1 MKVIDDKQP
10 FFGPFEEDNKE
21 MKEMSHVDLQDV
33 VRLARSFMECRVF
46 LTAAELNLFT
56 LLTPAPLS
64 ARDVASRRGADHR
77 GLTILL
83 DALSAMGL
91 LDKQGEVYQCPP
103 SASRFLS
110 ADATDSVLPMVL
122 HMAGLWRR
130 WSSLTS
136 IVRGTRASDQ
146 VPPSFRDADE
156 LRAFIGAMDVIAK
169 PLAPRI
175 VADIH
180 PGPSRALLDVGGAS
194 GTYTIAFLQ
203 AAPQMKATLFDKPEV
218 IEIAR
223 ERLEKAGVLDRV
235 ALAPGDFY
243 RDQLPAGHDLAFI
256 SAIIHQNS
264 PEQNVSL
271 FRNVF
276 GALDRGGR
284 VVIRDHVMEPDR
296 TRPKEGALFA
306 VNMLV
311 STAAGRTYTYDEIKA
326 CLKQAGFIKVRL
338 VRKGEQMDALVEAFK
353 P

>member
-1 MKVIDDKQP
+1 MRP
-10 FFGPFEEDNKE
+10 
-21 MKEMSHVDLQDV
+21 VDLHDILD
-33 VRLARSFMECRVF
+33 LARGFMDCRV
-46 LTAAELNLFT
+46 LLSAAELDLFT
-56 LLTPAPLS
+56 LLTPAPLPIQEVEN
-64 ARDVASRRGADHR
+64 RIGADRR

-91 LDKQGEVYQCPP
+91 LEKRGEAYQCSP

-110 ADATDSVLPMVL
+110 ADAPDSVLPMVL

-136 IVRGTRASDQ
+136 IVRGIQGSDQ
-146 VPPSFRDADE
+146 GITSLRSADE

-175 VADIH
+175 VTDVL
-180 PGPSRALLDVGGAS
+180 PGPSRHLLDVGGAS

-203 AAPQMKATLFDKPEV
+203 AAPEMKATLFDKPEV

-223 ERLEKAGVLDRV
+223 ERLRKAGVLDRV
-235 ALAPGDFY
+235 TLIPGDFY
-243 RDQLPAGHDLAFI
+243 RDQLPSGHDLAFI

-264 PEQNVSL
+264 ADQNVSL
-271 FRNVF
+271 FHNVF
-276 GALDRGGR
+276 RSLDRGGR

-296 TRPKEGALFA
+296 ARPKEGALFA

-311 STAAGRTYTYDEIKA
+311 STPGGGTYTYDEIKG
-326 CLKQAGFIKVRL
+326 CLEQAGFSRVRL
-338 VRKGEQMDALVEAFK
+338 LQKGEHMDALVEAFK

>member
-1 MKVIDDKQP
+1 MTPI
-10 FFGPFEEDNKE
+10 
-21 MKEMSHVDLQDV
+21 DLQDV
-33 VRLARSFMECRVF
+33 LSLSRSFMECRVF
-46 LTAAELNLFT
+46 LSAAELNLFT
-56 LLTPAPLS
+56 LLTPAPLP
-64 ARDVASRRGADHR
+64 AREVASRIGADSR
-77 GLTILL
+77 GLTIIL

-91 LDKQGEVYQCPP
+91 LDKRGEVYQCSP
-103 SASRFLS
+103 SASLFLS
-110 ADATDSVLPMVL
+110 ADAVDSILPMVL

-136 IVRGTRASDQ
+136 IVRGAKVSDQ
-146 VPPSFRDADE
+146 ITASFRDIDE

-175 VADIH
+175 VANVA
-180 PGPSRALLDVGGAS
+180 PGLSRTLLDVGGAS
-194 GTYTIAFLQ
+194 GTYAIAFLQ
-203 AAPQMKATLFDKPEV
+203 AVPHMKATLFDKPEV

-223 ERLEKAGVLDRV
+223 QRLGKAGVLDRV
-235 ALAPGDFY
+235 TLTPGDFY

-264 PEQNVSL
+264 PDQNVSL

-276 GALDRGGR
+276 GSLDRGGR

-311 STAAGRTYTYDEIKA
+311 STAGGRTYTYDEIKA
-326 CLKQAGFIKVRL
+326 CLEQAGFIKVHL
-338 VRKGEQMDALVEAFK
+338 LQKGDHMDGLVEAFR

>member
-1 MKVIDDKQP
+1 MR
-10 FFGPFEEDNKE
+10 
-21 MKEMSHVDLQDV
+21 HVDLQDILG
-33 VRLARSFMECRVF
+33 LARSFMECRVF
-46 LTAAELNLFT
+46 LSAAELNLFT
-56 LLTPAPLS
+56 LLTPAPLP
-64 ARDVASRRGADHR
+64 AREVASRTGADSR

-83 DALSAMGL
+83 DTLSAMGL
-91 LDKQGEVYQCPP
+91 LDKRGEVYQCSP

-110 ADATDSVLPMVL
+110 ADASNSVLPMVL

-136 IVRGTRASDQ
+136 IVRGTQISDQ
-146 VPPSFRDADE
+146 ITASFRDVDE
-156 LRAFIGAMDVIAK
+156 LGAFIGAMDVIAK

-175 VADIH
+175 VANVA
-180 PGPSRALLDVGGAS
+180 PGLSRALLDVGGAS

-203 AAPQMKATLFDKPEV
+203 AVPQMKATLFDKPEV

-223 ERLEKAGVLDRV
+223 ERLGKAGVLDRV
-235 ALAPGDFY
+235 TLVPGDFY

-264 PEQNVSL
+264 PDQNVSL

-276 GALDRGGR
+276 GSLDRGGR

-296 TRPKEGALFA
+296 TRPKDGALFA

-326 CLKQAGFIKVRL
+326 CLEQAGFIKVHL
-338 VRKGEQMDALVEAFK
+338 LQKGEHMDALVEAFK

>member
-1 MKVIDDKQP
+1 M
-10 FFGPFEEDNKE
+10 EEIRGT
-21 MKEMSHVDLQDV
+21 DLKDV
-33 VRLARSFMECRVF
+33 VNLARSFMECRVF

-64 ARDVASRRGADHR
+64 AREVADRIRADNR

-83 DALSAMGL
+83 DALVAIGL
-91 LDKQGEVYQCPP
+91 LEKRGEVYQCSP

-110 ADATDSVLPMVL
+110 ADAPDSVLPMVL
-122 HMAGLWRR
+122 HMADLWRR
-130 WSSLTS
+130 WSGLTS
-136 IVRGTRASDQ
+136 VVRGTQVSDR
-146 VPPSFRDADE
+146 VTAPFRDVNE

-175 VADIH
+175 VADVH
-180 PGPSRALLDVGGAS
+180 SGPSRALLDVGGAS

-203 AAPQMKATLFDKPEV
+203 AAPRMKATLFDRPEV

-223 ERLEKAGVLDRV
+223 GRLEKAGILDRV
-235 ALAPGDFY
+235 TLVPGDFY
-243 RDQLPAGHDLAFI
+243 RDQLPAGHDLAFV

-264 PEQNVSL
+264 PEQNVNL

-276 GALDRGGR
+276 GSLERGGR
-284 VVIRDHVMEPDR
+284 VVIRDHIMEPDR

-311 STAAGRTYTYDEIKA
+311 SATGGRTYTYDEIKSW
-326 CLKQAGFIKVRL
+326 LEQAGFVRVCL
-338 VRKGEQMDALVEAFK
+338 IRRGEQMDALVEAFK

>member
-1 MKVIDDKQP
+1 
-10 FFGPFEEDNKE
+10 
-21 MKEMSHVDLQDV
+21 MKEMRHVDLQDILG
-33 VRLARSFMECRVF
+33 LARSFMECRVF
-46 LTAAELNLFT
+46 LSAAELNLFT
-56 LLTPAPLS
+56 LLTPAPLP
-64 ARDVASRRGADHR
+64 AREVASRTGADSR

-83 DALSAMGL
+83 DTLSAMGL
-91 LDKQGEVYQCPP
+91 LDKRGEVYQCSP

-110 ADATDSVLPMVL
+110 ADASNSVLPMVL

-136 IVRGTRASDQ
+136 IVRGTQISDQ
-146 VPPSFRDADE
+146 ITASFRDVDE
-156 LRAFIGAMDVIAK
+156 LGAFIGAMDVIAK

-175 VADIH
+175 VANVA
-180 PGPSRALLDVGGAS
+180 PGLSRALLDVGGAS

-203 AAPQMKATLFDKPEV
+203 AVPQMKATLFDKPEV

-223 ERLEKAGVLDRV
+223 ERLGKAGVLDRV
-235 ALAPGDFY
+235 TLVPGDFY

-264 PEQNVSL
+264 PDQNVSL

-276 GALDRGGR
+276 GSLDRGGR

-296 TRPKEGALFA
+296 TRPKDGALFA

-326 CLKQAGFIKVRL
+326 CLEQAGFIKVHL
-338 VRKGEQMDALVEAFK
+338 LQKGEHMDALVEAFK

>member
-1 MKVIDDKQP
+1 MTP
-10 FFGPFEEDNKE
+10 
-21 MKEMSHVDLQDV
+21 VDLQDV
-33 VRLARSFMECRVF
+33 LSLSRSFTECRVF
-46 LTAAELNLFT
+46 LSAAELDLFT
-56 LLTPAPLS
+56 LLTPAPLP
-64 ARDVASRRGADHR
+64 AREVANRIGAETR

-83 DALSAMGL
+83 DALSGMGL
-91 LDKQGEVYQCPP
+91 LDKRGEVYQCSP
-103 SASRFLS
+103 SASLFLS
-110 ADATDSVLPMVL
+110 ADASDSVLPMVL

-136 IVRGTRASDQ
+136 IVRGAKVSDQ
-146 VPPSFRDADE
+146 ITASFREIDE

-175 VADIH
+175 VADVH
-180 PGPSRALLDVGGAS
+180 PGTSRALLDVGGAS
-194 GTYTIAFLQ
+194 GTYTVAFLQ
-203 AAPQMKATLFDKPEV
+203 AVPHMKATLFDKPEV

-235 ALAPGDFY
+235 TLAPGDFY

-264 PEQNVSL
+264 PDQNVSL

-276 GALDRGGR
+276 GSLDRGGR

-296 TRPKEGALFA
+296 TRPKDGALFA

-311 STAAGRTYTYDEIKA
+311 STAAGRAYTYDEIRA
-326 CLKQAGFIKVRL
+326 CLEQAGFIKL
-338 VRKGEQMDALVEAFK
+338 HLLQKGEHMDALVEAFK

>member
-1 MKVIDDKQP
+1 MKAMRP
-10 FFGPFEEDNKE
+10 
-21 MKEMSHVDLQDV
+21 VDLQDV
-33 VRLARSFMECRVF
+33 LDLARGFMDSRVF
-46 LTAAELNLFT
+46 LSAAELDLFT
-56 LLTPAPLS
+56 ILTPAPLPL
-64 ARDVASRRGADHR
+64 REVESRTGAEGR

-91 LDKQGEVYQCPP
+91 LDKRGEVYQCSP
-103 SASRFLS
+103 SVSRFLS
-110 ADATDSVLPMVL
+110 ADAPDSVLPMVL

-136 IVRGTRASDQ
+136 IVRGTQVSDQ
-146 VPPSFRDADE
+146 GTASLRNVDE

-175 VADIH
+175 VADVR
-180 PGPSRALLDVGGAS
+180 PGSSRHLLDVGGAS

-203 AAPQMKATLFDKPEV
+203 AAPEMRATLFDKPEV
-218 IEIAR
+218 VEIAR
-223 ERLEKAGVLDRV
+223 QRLTKAGVLDRV
-235 ALAPGDFY
+235 TLVPGDFY
-243 RDQLPAGHDLAFI
+243 RDQFPPSHDLAFL

-276 GALDRGGR
+276 RSLERGGR

-311 STAAGRTYTYDEIKA
+311 STAGGRTYTYEEIRA
-326 CLKQAGFIKVRL
+326 CLEQAGFVKVRL
-338 VRKGEQMDALVEAFK
+338 LQKGEHMDALVEAFK